1 MKETLRKL
9 IVLFQSLL
17 LLVVHSV
24 IYSVVWQSY
33 FNDVVGYP
41 FWERGYITLLVLY
54 LFLLYVFIRLFGG
67 NRLGFNRVSDVAYTN
82 ALALIFANIFI
93 YTQMGLIA
101 RIMLPLQPLLE
112 VIGYQFL
119 FVLGWS
125 YLSKL
130 IYTKYFPPK
139 KMLMILGENETT
151 HLRKKMQGN
160 QESFDIQE
168 TLRLSQGMD
177 ILLERLKH
185 YSDVI
190 ISDVPSVYRNQIL
203 KECYKESKRVF
214 MTPKIS
220 DIIIRGSLNIH
231 LFDTPLLLAN
241 NRGLKLEQR
250 FIKRLFDI
258 VMSSLALI
266 ILLVPFALIS
276 LLIKLHDGGP
286 VFYTQERLTRGG
298 KVFHIIKFRSMR
310 VDSEA
315 DQVARLASINDDRIT
330 PLGKVLRATHVDELP
345 QLFNILKGDMSL
357 VGPRPERPDFAKLYE
372 ESIPEFSY
380 RLKVKAGLSGY
391 AQVFGQYNTTPADKL
406 KLDLFYIENYSFIRD
421 LHIILLTVKIM
432 FMKEKSEGITH
443 DGVSALVT
451 PPEQSKS

>member
-1 MKETLRKL
+1 MKEILRRL
-9 IVLFQSLL
+9 IVLFQSML
-17 LLVVHSV
+17 LLVVHSA
-24 IYSVVWQSY
+24 IYSIIWQSF

-41 FWERGYITLLVLY
+41 FWDRGYIVLLVLY
-54 LFLLYVFIRLFGG
+54 IFLLYVFIRLFGG
-67 NRLGFNRVSDVAYTN
+67 NRLGFNRVSDVVYTN
-82 ALALIFANIFI
+82 TLAIVFANIFI
-93 YTQMGLIA
+93 YTQMSLIA
-101 RIMLPLQPLLE
+101 RIMLPLWPLFQ
-112 VIGYQFL
+112 VIGLQFL
-119 FVLGWS
+119 FVMVWS
-125 YLSKL
+125 ILTKF
-130 IYTKYFPPK
+130 IYTKYFPPT

-168 TLRLSQGMD
+168 SVRLSQGMD
-177 ILLERLKH
+177 VILEKLKH

-190 ISDVPSVYRNQIL
+190 ISDVPSEYRNKIL

-250 FIKRLFDI
+250 FFKRLFD
-258 VMSSLALI
+258 VFVSLIALI
-266 ILLVPFALIS
+266 LLFIPLALIS

-298 KVFHIIKFRSMR
+298 KVFQIIKFRSMR

-315 DQVARLASINDDRIT
+315 DKVARLASINDERIT
-330 PLGKVLRATHVDELP
+330 PLGKILRATHVDELP
-345 QLFNILKGDMSL
+345 QLINILKGDMSL
-357 VGPRPERPDFAKLYE
+357 VGPRPERPDIAKLYE

>member
-9 IVLFQSLL
+9 IVLFQSIIL
-17 LLVVHSV
+17 LLVHSA
-24 IYSVVWQSY
+24 IYGFVWQSY

-82 ALALIFANIFI
+82 TLALIFANIFI
-93 YTQMGLIA
+93 YAQMSLIA

-125 YLSKL
+125 LLSKL

-168 TLRLSQGMD
+168 SVRLSQGMD
-177 ILLERLKH
+177 VILEKLKH

-190 ISDVPSVYRNQIL
+190 ISDVPSETRNKIL
-203 KECYKESKRVF
+203 KECYKDSKRVF

-276 LLIKLHDGGP
+276 LLIKLHDKGP
-286 VFYTQERLTRGG
+286 VFYTQERLTQGG
-298 KVFHIIKFRSMR
+298 KIFHIIKFRSMH
-310 VDSEA
+310 VHSEA
-315 DQVARLASINDDRIT
+315 DQVARLASINDNRIT
-330 PLGKVLRATHVDELP
+330 PLGKILRATHVDELP

-357 VGPRPERPDFAKLYE
+357 VGPRPERPDIAKLYE